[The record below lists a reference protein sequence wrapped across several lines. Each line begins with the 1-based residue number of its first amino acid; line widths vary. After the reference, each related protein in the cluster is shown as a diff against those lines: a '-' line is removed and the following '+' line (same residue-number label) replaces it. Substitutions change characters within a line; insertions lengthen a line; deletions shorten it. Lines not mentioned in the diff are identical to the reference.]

1 MEALGF
7 SIYSI
12 VLSTNSDNFPTSFPV
27 WMSFIS
33 FSFLLFFFLISFSC
47 LIVVARTDNTMLN
60 RSDQS
65 GYVCLHD
72 FREKALSFSSLSVM

>member
-1 MEALGF
+1 VEPLGF

-33 FSFLLFFFLISFSC
+33 FSC
-47 LIVVARTDNTMLN
+47 QIVVARTDNTMLN

-65 GYVCLHD
+65 GHVCLHD
-72 FREKALSFSSLSVM
+72 FREKALSFSSLSMM